1 VGIGRVEAR
10 RIHQL
15 SSVVA
20 ARLVSLSADIGDRV
34 QAGQQVGVMV
44 LNAMDWEPTGEGKLL
59 CDLA

>member
-20 ARLVSLSADIGDRV
+20 ARLAVLSGLTQRRV
-34 QAGQQVGVMV
+34 VIDTRTAEWFPDLGPGLQVA
-44 LNAMDWEPTGEGKLL
+44 LE
-59 CDLA
+59 